1 MKSLFVALFRKVVQL
16 PSLSRVTDFVTRTTV
31 ATLHTVLHQKITMSI
46 SHPNPQI
53 RSRNLT
59 FSTKEPDTLQWIDGL
74 DPSSVLWDIGANVG
88 LYSVYAALNGH
99 SVIAIEPS
107 AFNIEFL
114 VRNIEANDCNER
126 ISILPIAIG
135 KSARGFAKMIL
146 KSTAWGDSQ
155 NAFSTQMGQ
164 SGEQESFAISYQT
177 LGVELDALVPLLGIT
192 KPDYLK
198 LDVDGIEPD
207 ILESGPVTLKTI
219 SSVLVEVPTYPGA
232 EQRIR
237 DALTSAGLSF
247 KSSHH
252 RNQIWIRD

>member
-16 PSLSRVTDFVTRTTV
+16 PALSRVTDFVTRTTV
-31 ATLHTVLHQKITMSI
+31 ATLHTVLHSKTSMSLA
-46 SHPNPQI
+46 HPNQQI

-59 FSTKEPDTLQWIDGL
+59 FSTKEPDTLQWIDGFE
-74 DPSSVLWDIGANVG
+74 PSAVLWDIGANVG
-88 LYSVYAALNGH
+88 LYSVYAALNGQN
-99 SVIAIEPS
+99 VIAIEPS

-114 VRNIEANDCNER
+114 VRNIEANKCNER
-126 ISILPIAIG
+126 IRVLPIAIG
-135 KSARGFAKMIL
+135 KSASGFAKLSL

-155 NAFSTQMGQ
+155 SAFATQVGQ
-164 SGEQESFAISYQT
+164 SGEQESFEISYET
-177 LGVELDALVPLLGIT
+177 LGLELDALVPLLGIS

-207 ILESGPVTLKTI
+207 ILESGPVTLKTV
-219 SSVLVEVPTYPGA
+219 SSVLVEVPTYPRA

-247 KSSHH
+247 KSSRH